1 MYLLVDGATHD
12 EGSKGSNSIQDNKQR
27 KSKEEWVRAP
37 YGLLWVVKL
46 EGSGREKK
54 RKWKDEDRRIRGLRA
69 LRNLE
74 HCLRYVPRP
83 VLEGILPMYLFMYVY
98 ICI

>member
-1 MYLLVDGATHD
+1 MGKGA
-12 EGSKGSNSIQDNKQR
+12 
-27 KSKEEWVRAP
+27 V
-37 YGLLWVVKL
+37 WVVKL

-74 HCLRYVPRP
+74 HCLRYVPS
-83 VLEGILPMYLFMYVY
+83 VLGIITYKYILVHLGNLFNLFNY
-98 ICI
+98 IL

>member
-1 MYLLVDGATHD
+1 MGKGA
-12 EGSKGSNSIQDNKQR
+12 
-27 KSKEEWVRAP
+27 V
-37 YGLLWVVKL
+37 WVVKL